1 MLAQDVNL
9 LLVALGAAIVL
20 EHLLGVDLLIHAAK
34 KTDVALRLAA
44 ATAISTLLVLPL
56 GLLAEGLAG
65 TLGVAW
71 LRLPL
76 MALAVTLGVAIAG
89 AILNRLS
96 PRLGASLNEHFAL
109 LTGNGLL
116 LGVLLLSPVA
126 PAAPGTP
133 AAMLALLLRGGALAA
148 GFCIL
153 LVVFGYIQQ
162 RLTTSNIPR
171 AFRGAPI
178 SLISLGILA
187 LAFQGFRG

>member
-1 MLAQDVNL
+1 MLAQDANL
-9 LLVALGAAIVL
+9 LLVTLGAALVL

-44 ATAISTLLVLPL
+44 ATALAALFILPF
-56 GLLAEGLAG
+56 GLAVHG
-65 TLGVAW
+65 ICDGLALSW
-71 LRLPL
+71 PRLPL
-76 MALAVTLGVAIAG
+76 LAMSVVLGVG
-89 AILNRLS
+89 L
-96 PRLGASLNEHFAL
+96 ASRVLARVAPSLAQPLQYHFGL
-109 LTGNGLL
+109 MTGNALL
-116 LGVLLLSPVA
+116 LGVLLLSPL
-126 PAAPGTP
+126 PWSPGI
-133 AAMLALLLRGGALAA
+133 AAMPAFMLLARGGALVA